1 MNQEKHM
8 TGRPIVVV
16 GSINMDLVVHAQQ
29 IPAAGQTL
37 LGNRFQ
43 MHPGGKGANQA
54 VGVAR
59 LGWPVEMIGMLGSE
73 AGQLDAMGQA
83 LRSHLQAEGVGTDGV
98 GLADAASGVALIT
111 VADSGENTIVV
122 AQGANACLTPQW
134 VEQQA
139 ARLRSAGMV
148 LVQLEIPLET
158 VVHVARICAEA
169 GVPVMLDP
177 APARTLPESLYPL
190 LSWMTPNETE
200 AAFYAGES
208 LRESD
213 CDPAVVAAT
222 LQGRGA
228 AAVGVKLGARC
239 AYLADAEG
247 YAAHVEPFPAQAV
260 DTTAAGDAFNAALAV
275 ALLEG
280 RTTPEAARFAAAA
293 AAISV
298 TRNGAQE
305 SMATRQEV
313 LQRLHDAA
321 GLPTDR

>member
-1 MNQEKHM
+1 M
-8 TGRPIVVV
+8 TRRPIVVV
-16 GSINMDLVVHAQQ
+16 GSINMDLVVHARQ
-29 IPAAGQTL
+29 IPVGGQTL
-37 LGNRFQ
+37 LGDGFQ

-73 AGQLDAMGQA
+73 AGQSETGRLDAMGQT

-139 ARLRSAGMV
+139 ARLRGAGMV
-148 LVQLEIPLET
+148 LVQLEIPLAT
-158 VVHVARICAEA
+158 VERVARICAEA

-208 LRESD
+208 QRGSD

-228 AAVGVKLGARC
+228 AAVVVKMGARG

-260 DTTAAGDAFNAALAV
+260 DSTAAGDAFNAALAV

-280 RTTPEAARFAAAA
+280 RATPEAARFAAAA

-305 SMATRQEV
+305 SMATRREV
-313 LQRLHDAA
+313 MQRLEV
-321 GLPTDR
+321 R

>member
-1 MNQEKHM
+1 M
-8 TGRPIVVV
+8 TRRPIVVV
-16 GSINMDLVVHAQQ
+16 GSINMDLVVHARQ
-29 IPAAGQTL
+29 IPVGGQTL
-37 LGNRFQ
+37 LGDGFQ

-73 AGQLDAMGQA
+73 AGQSETGRLDAMGQT

-158 VVHVARICAEA
+158 VMHVARICAEA

-228 AAVGVKLGARC
+228 AAVVVKLGARG

>member
-1 MNQEKHM
+1 M
-8 TGRPIVVV
+8 TRRPIVVV
-16 GSINMDLVVHAQQ
+16 GSINMDLVVHARQ
-29 IPAAGQTL
+29 IPVGGQTL
-37 LGNRFQ
+37 LGDGFQ

-73 AGQLDAMGQA
+73 AGQSETGRLDAMGQT

-139 ARLRSAGMV
+139 ARLRGAGMV
-148 LVQLEIPLET
+148 LVQLEIPLAT
-158 VVHVARICAEA
+158 VERVARICAEA

-200 AAFYAGES
+200 AAFYAGWQH
-208 LRESD
+208 ESD
-213 CDPAVVAAT
+213 FDPAVVAAT

-228 AAVGVKLGARC
+228 AAVVVKMGARG

-260 DTTAAGDAFNAALAV
+260 DSTAAGDAFNAALAV

-280 RTTPEAARFAAAA
+280 RATPESARFAAAA

-313 LQRLHDAA
+313 MQRLEV
-321 GLPTDR
+321 R